1 MMGTNYALPTA
12 QLASVFSLVS
22 FVVWISLGSQSIA
35 AFQHYFAND
44 FSFESNATNKN
55 PDIETGTDIV
65 ENSEYADSPEDIT
78 LQNLLESPG
87 FRVLPVADT
96 MANNLQNTI
105 QYKIHHWFNL
115 VTFLLLIVKTV
126 CTICCCQFQKK
137 LQIALS
143 VITTITGF
151 TSMIIFTNVRV
162 PAYLTNSTVWLYAVA
177 WLSVAS
183 QILAGIA
190 AVFLKPDQT
199 GRNGVRIGMETAY
212 G

>member
-126 CTICCCQFQKK
+126 GTICCCQFQKK
-137 LQIALS
+137 
-143 VITTITGF
+143 
-151 TSMIIFTNVRV
+151 TSNCVVCNHNNHWFHKYDNFYECQSARLFDEFYSLVVRGGMV
-162 PAYLTNSTVWLYAVA
+162 VSGESNFSRD
-177 WLSVAS
+177 SCR
-183 QILAGIA
+183 
-190 AVFLKPDQT
+190 VFKT
-199 GRNGVRIGMETAY
+199 
-212 G
+212 

>member
-1 MMGTNYALPTA
+1 MGTNYALPTA

-35 AFQHYFAND
+35 AFQHYFTNN
-44 FSFESNATNKN
+44 FSFETNATHINSDVEN
-55 PDIETGTDIV
+55 NTGDL
-65 ENSEYADSPEDIT
+65 ENSENADNPEDIT
-78 LQNLLESPG
+78 LQNLLENPG

-96 MANNLQNTI
+96 MANNLQNTL
-105 QYKIHHWFNL
+105 QYKVQHWFNL

-126 CTICCCQFQKK
+126 GTICCCQFHKK
-137 LQIALS
+137 LQIGLS
-143 VITTITGF
+143 VITIITGF

-162 PAYLTNSTVWLYAVA
+162 PAYLTNSTVWLYSVA

-190 AVFLKPDQT
+190 AVFLKPANM